1 MGSMDTSRIGQFLGW
16 ASKAPTA
23 ADTANTHSGNTHS
36 GNTHSGNTHSG
47 GFADLLFGVM
57 SRRQQPQL
65 LPARVSTVLPV
76 GEAGAS
82 THRLAPERPSQN
94 ARTSGGAVAA
104 NGETQAGSA
113 KNPAARTPPEL
124 GASKPLS
131 TTDDKPGIEEIVDL
145 APTGETDAEGGDGI
159 DLQPETEGTVGGEA
173 GDDNDQSGDQPAEQP
188 AIAAAI
194 EPQNLA
200 AIPTTTPATDTET
213 QPTANAA
220 AAGGAAQAGADAA
233 DIGLAATLATG
244 VPLTDE
250 KKAQGATGALPQTD
264 TETPAETATKVV
276 NQATDAALSIAGE
289 TLSTEAEAAAGVAT
303 RQSDRRGEDQA
314 GQFRRAA
321 QPTRQRPD
329 TASTGTA
336 GAAAQPAAAALTRAA
351 IPAGIVTTPASSA
364 GLSSTLQPLSLEGGF
379 GAAAGMGWNLNMMQ
393 GAANRR
399 PEFLANLRQHL
410 QNLPTHEQVAL
421 GIQRAARD
429 GGGSIT
435 MQLSPTE
442 LGRIRVKLD
451 IDDEKN
457 VRANVS
463 VERPA
468 TLDLLQ
474 RDIKALERALQD
486 AGLKM
491 DQGDLSFNLHRGD
504 EESFARAFG
513 GNGQGSGPFEAGN
526 ADEDMPAELNQ
537 PTIVA
542 TGDGLVDVQI

>member
-1 MGSMDTSRIGQFLGW
+1 MGSMDTSRISQFLGW
-16 ASKAPTA
+16 ASKATVA
-23 ADTANTHSGNTHS
+23 ADAPAQ
-36 GNTHSGNTHSG
+36 SG
-47 GFADLLFGVM
+47 GFADLLLGVM

-65 LPARVSTVLPV
+65 MPAKVSTVLPI
-76 GEAGAS
+76 GEAGPA
-82 THRLAPERPSQN
+82 THHIAPDRPHHN
-94 ARTSGGAVAA
+94 ARTGSDAVTASSDTQTAEAKAAGAKSPTETAA
-104 NGETQAGSA
+104 G
-113 KNPAARTPPEL
+113 KPAPA
-124 GASKPLS
+124 
-131 TTDDKPGIEEIVDL
+131 TDDKPGIEEVTEL
-145 APTGETDAEGGDGI
+145 APVGETAETEAESGDECDVQTETGGAAGGD
-159 DLQPETEGTVGGEA
+159 V
-173 GDDNDQSGDQPAEQP
+173 GDDSGQPNDQPAEPQI
-188 AIAAAI
+188 IAAAI
-194 EPQNLA
+194 EPQ
-200 AIPTTTPATDTET
+200 IVVATSSATATGGTDA
-213 QPTANAA
+213 QPIAA
-220 AAGGAAQAGADAA
+220 AAGTDDAAQAGVDAA
-233 DIGLAATLATG
+233 DISLAATLATG
-244 VPLTDE
+244 VPLTGE
-250 KKAQGATGALPQTD
+250 KKAQGAAGALPQTD

-276 NQATDAALSIAGE
+276 NQATEATLSMAGE
-289 TLSTEAEAAAGVAT
+289 TLATEADAAAGVAT